1 MKNYVIILVGIIIA
15 LLIVGGSI
23 AYISMQDNA
32 GDNNNTTITNST
44 ITNTTNDNPNATIA
58 NKNTTSSEPYV
69 VSEVVKFNTQEGE
82 GYYREVTYS
91 DGNFRQYDVDTG
103 KLIGSSYDSDQDKLP
118 SVEWVKWFSLI
129 Y

>member
-32 GDNNNTTITNST
+32 GDNNNTAITNST

-118 SVEWVKWFSLI
+118 SVE
-129 Y
+129 

>member
-58 NKNTTSSEPYV
+58 DKNNTTSSEPYV
-69 VSEVVKFNTQEGE
+69 VSEVVKFNAQEGE

-118 SVEWVKWFSLI
+118 SVE
-129 Y
+129 